1 MLEALAILGS
11 LWPGALFA
19 RSTPGI
25 DVVWIAILPFFATTV
40 PAAGALFPMG
50 AVRESLDALP
60 PLVALALLL
69 PAALGLLLLAPFAL
83 GLFELWFGE
92 RSALPA

>member
-1 MLEALAILGS
+1 
-11 LWPGALFA
+11 
-19 RSTPGI
+19 
-25 DVVWIAILPFFATTV
+25 
-40 PAAGALFPMG
+40 
-50 AVRESLDALP
+50 LP